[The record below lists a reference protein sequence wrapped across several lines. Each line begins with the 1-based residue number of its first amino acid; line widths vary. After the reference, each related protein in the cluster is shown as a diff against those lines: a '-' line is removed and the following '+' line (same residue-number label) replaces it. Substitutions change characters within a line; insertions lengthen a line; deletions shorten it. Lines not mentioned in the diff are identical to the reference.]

1 MDPALKQRLIGAA
14 VLVALAVIFLP
25 MLVKGPAP
33 DGGASHVPLDLP
45 AEPDRRFETR
55 ELPLLPQPRAPE
67 GGVTGMQPLDDDP
80 NRIVTVDADDAD
92 RSDALTGEDMRQ
104 DAVGSMP
111 GPAPAP
117 AAPEPEPI
125 AQAPA
130 EQPAP
135 QPAPQPAEEPAPAPL
150 PATTA
155 GGGFAVN
162 LGSYANLANA
172 RELVQRLNGAGLSAT
187 AEPVDLDGRE
197 GLRVRLG
204 PFAQRADAEAARQRA
219 LAVRSDLPASVI
231 SVSGGTAA
239 ASAPPT
245 ASAGSSP
252 APAPAPAAAAAT
264 GFAVQVGA
272 FRSRDD
278 AAALVSQLRGQG
290 FTVFSEQV
298 QTANGELHR
307 VRVGPELDRAAAER
321 LKQRLP
327 APYSGNGLI
336 VSHP

>member
-1 MDPALKQRLIGAA
+1 MDAALKQRLIGAA

-45 AEPDRRFETR
+45 AQPDRRLETR
-55 ELPLLPQPRAPE
+55 ELPLVPQPQPRAPE
-67 GGVTGMQPLDDDP
+67 GGVTAMQPLDDDP

-104 DAVGSMP
+104 DTVRTE
-111 GPAPAP
+111 PAPALD
-117 AAPEPEPI
+117 APEPI
-125 AQAPA
+125 ARQAPA
-130 EQPAP
+130 EPTPVAPAL
-135 QPAPQPAEEPAPAPL
+135 EPVPEPAPL
-150 PATTA
+150 PATVA

-172 RELVQRLNGAGLSAT
+172 RELVQRLNAAGLAAS
-187 AEPVDLDGRE
+187 AEPIDLDGRD
-197 GLRVRLG
+197 GLRVRIG

-231 SVSGGTAA
+231 SLSGAATGT
-239 ASAPPT
+239 SDR
-245 ASAGSSP
+245 ASAGPSP
-252 APAPAPAAAAAT
+252 SPQAPATRAAAAT

-272 FRSRDD
+272 FRSGGD
-278 AAALVSQLRGQG
+278 AAALVSQLRGAG
-290 FTVFSEQV
+290 FTAFSEQV
-298 QTANGELHR
+298 RTANGELHR

-327 APYSGNGLI
+327 APFSGNGLI